1 MSDIEY
7 AIIGGGA
14 IGRSIAY
21 ALSRQGSSEVV
32 VIEKCPPGRIENQS
46 TRNSGVIHSGIYYQ
60 RSSRPLKAKLCVLGN
75 SLLYQFCR
83 DFDVAHAQTGK
94 LVVTTN
100 QAEEERLGDIY
111 KTALE
116 NQVPGVALLS
126 AAEASAMEPMV
137 VATKA
142 LYAPSSGVIDAAGY
156 LRALQGAGRS
166 HDLFGTKVES
176 ITKSP
181 HGFQIKTRSENREE
195 EFVARRVINAAG
207 LYAGEI
213 AKMLDPASPYTITPV
228 RGESAK
234 FYSSGRSGIE
244 LRGMNIY
251 PVPERF
257 TTKSGKTV
265 ETLGVHLTPTLD
277 EAGGIAPTVTIGP
290 AIRSDTGKED
300 YGSNLYPPEFYWQ
313 KIRAFLPAITKDQIQ
328 LHQCGIQARLAG
340 HPDWIIEASP
350 QEPNFINLIGI
361 DSPGL
366 TASLAIADYVVSK
379 LLGLGS

>member
-21 ALSRQGSSEVV
+21 ALGLQGSSEVV
-32 VIEKCPPGRIENQS
+32 VIEKAPPTLIENQS

-60 RSSRPLKAKLCVLGN
+60 RRSRPLKAKLCVLGN

-94 LVVTTN
+94 LVVATT
-100 QAEEERLGDIY
+100 QAEEERLDEIY

-137 VATKA
+137 TATKA
-142 LYAPSSGVIDAAGY
+142 LYAPSSGIIDAAGY
-156 LRALQGAGRS
+156 LRALQRAGKS
-166 HDLFGTKVES
+166 HNLFATEVQS
-176 ITKSP
+176 ISKSP
-181 HGFQIKTRSENREE
+181 HGFKIKTRSQNRED

-207 LYAGEI
+207 LYADDV
-213 AKMLDPASPYTITPV
+213 AKMLDPTSPYTITPV

-234 FYSSGRSGIE
+234 FY
-244 LRGMNIY
+244 LRGFEWQGMSIY

-257 TTKSGKTV
+257 TTQSGQTV

-300 YGSNLYPPEFYWQ
+300 YGNNLRPPEFYWE

-340 HPDWIIEASP
+340 RPDWIIEPAR
-350 QEPNFINLIGI
+350 QEPGFVNLIGI

-366 TASLAIADYVVSK
+366 TASLAIADHVVST
-379 LLGLGS
+379 LLD